1 VPPTTRADSQQDAGV
16 SRRRT
21 TAARLLPRL
30 ALVVVLLGG
39 LAIRLDFAHN
49 AYYFKD
55 DHGTAALMSLHIMQG
70 REFPVY
76 FYGWFYI
83 AAIPAYVG
91 AAMFAVF
98 GVSVESL
105 CLAMTLFTLLWVFA
119 TYLLFSRLISRW
131 AGVLAAALVAFAPY
145 NVMWYS
151 VIPLLGYPPTFAFGT
166 LILYFGVRLNER
178 ECSARAEWWCLL
190 GMGALAGIAIWTNP
204 LCTPY
209 LVVGVV
215 LLAAHIVRR
224 RFNRALLIKL
234 AVAFLVLLAALTP
247 VIATAAKHGLGAL
260 FGFRAPHRGLV
271 EGNIVRVYHYYLEK
285 LVLDGFKAKGA
296 ARWPIKLVYL
306 VPLAVFVGGWI
317 AGIVL
322 LIVRKKGR
330 LLRAALVPLL
340 FAVVFLALFLPS
352 PMATFDAPR
361 YFVPFYLGVCAIF
374 AFPLVFRR
382 TWITTATV
390 VLAVTVMVHNVAVHV
405 DAAHGPESGQGAARM
420 AEMRALVEDV
430 KAAGLRHVMVD
441 DLEGQTLTFV
451 AREDVVFAQAFR
463 ERYYPYGVAAA
474 ADDRTGISKHPGGIE
489 VFNETLRSMGVTAAG
504 PIVGARQA
512 VFYDFVLPTEGFVL
526 VEPKTVTLVGGLAV
540 SGEPGGMIDG
550 NDETAVGN
558 PFDMETALVVD
569 FGEAVSLSGL
579 RLVARHEWEYPAG
592 LTLSG
597 LLDEEPGEDAAWFE
611 VEKINAREGPAYIA
625 GNRLY
630 HRGHFTAMECRFPAK
645 RVRYLKVDGFR
656 AALPRQKAWKLHEV
670 YFYSSAGETGR
681 PDEQEAAEIARTLAE
696 QGVELAFCDE
706 WLSRKI
712 EALAPPRPAVLPHYD
727 PLHPQSQVAWTVPI
741 RGGVAVVAERAHAA
755 QCRELLEAATLGEVT
770 VETVEFPHYVAHV
783 IADAPRAFA
792 SFPGVK
798 WDGFTLVGTNR
809 IAAATWYSEQSRRHA
824 ATGQDDLARMYDA
837 RAFETFPGIPG
848 NLERVAAHDARARA
862 ELDLLTPA
870 VETPCAFTRGLSL
883 VGYTLDPARLVPGET
898 ATLRLVWEIEG
909 PMPHNDLSV
918 FVHFV
923 RGDRILFQAD
933 HYITFPIEAGST
945 VPHCLILD
953 EQVVRVPV
961 DCPTGKVAIRL
972 GALKWTGYGR
982 RLKPRTTL
990 PKRDRAVEL
999 GTVEI
1004 GATAAE

>member
-1 VPPTTRADSQQDAGV
+1 MRV
-16 SRRRT
+16 
-21 TAARLLPRL
+21 
-30 ALVVVLLGG
+30 
-39 LAIRLDFAHN
+39 DFARH

-55 DHGTAALMSLHIMQG
+55 DHGTAALMSLHIMEG

-98 GVSVESL
+98 GVCVESL

-131 AGVLAAALVAFAPY
+131 AGVIAAALVAFAPY

-151 VIPLLGYPPTFAFGT
+151 VVPLLGYPPTFAFGT

-178 ECSARAEWWCLL
+178 DLCARAEWWCLL

-204 LCTPY
+204 LCMPY

-215 LLAAHIVRR
+215 LLVAHAVRR
-224 RFNRALLIKL
+224 RFKGALLVKL
-234 AVAFLVLLAALTP
+234 VVAFLVLLVTLTP
-247 VIATAAKHGLGAL
+247 VIAAAAKQGLRAL
-260 FGFRAPHRGLV
+260 FGFRAPHRELV
-271 EGNIVRVYHYYLEK
+271 QGNVGRVYDYYLEK
-285 LVLDGFKAKGA
+285 LILDGFNAEGA
-296 ARWPIKLVYL
+296 ARWPIKVAYL
-306 VPLAVFVGGWI
+306 VPLAVFVGGCI
-317 AGIVL
+317 AGVVL

-330 LLRAALVPLL
+330 LLRATLVPLL
-340 FAVVFLALFLPS
+340 FAAVFLGLFLPS
-352 PMATFDAPR
+352 PMATFHAPR

-390 VLAVTVMVHNVAVHV
+390 ILAVIVMIHNVAVHM
-405 DAAHGPESGQGAARM
+405 DAAHGPEAGKGAQRM

-451 AREDVVFAQAFR
+451 AREDIVFAHAFR
-463 ERYYPYGVAAA
+463 ERYYAYGVAAA
-474 ADDRTGISKHPGGIE
+474 ADDRTAIAKHPGGIE

-512 VFYDFVLPTEGFVL
+512 VFYDFVLPTEGLRV
-526 VEPKTVTLVGGLAV
+526 VEPKTVSLAGV
-540 SGEPGGMIDG
+540 SALSGEPGEIIDR

-558 PFDMETALVVD
+558 LFDVETALVVD
-569 FGEAVSLSGL
+569 FGEAVSLSGV

-597 LLDEEPGEDAAWFE
+597 LLDEEPAENAGWFE
-611 VEKINAREGPAYIA
+611 VEKINLREAPTYIA

-630 HRGHFTAMECRFPAK
+630 HRGYFTAMECRFQA
-645 RVRYLKVDGFR
+645 RRLRYLKIDGFR
-656 AALPRQKAWKLHEV
+656 AALARQKEWKLQEV
-670 YFYSSAGETGR
+670 YFYASTGDTGR

-696 QGVELAFCDE
+696 RGVEFAFCDE

-712 EALAPPRPAVLPHYD
+712 ETLPGPRPAVLPHYD
-727 PLHPQSQVAWTVPI
+727 PLHPQSQVSRIVPI
-741 RGGVAVVAERAHAA
+741 RRGVAVVVESAHDEESRNVLA
-755 QCRELLEAATLGEVT
+755 AATLGEAT
-770 VETVEFPHYVAHV
+770 VETVEFPHYVAYV
-783 IADAPRAFA
+783 ITGAPDAWA
-792 SFPGVK
+792 SCPALT
-798 WDGFTLVGTNR
+798 WNGFTLVGTNR
-809 IAAATWYSEQSRRHA
+809 VAAAAWYAERGRHHEDA
-824 ATGQDDLARMYDA
+824 GRDDLARMYHA

-848 NLERVAAHDARARA
+848 NLERLARHDALARA
-862 ELDLLTPA
+862 ELDLRTPA
-870 VETPCAFTRGLSL
+870 VETPCAFTRGISL
-883 VGYTLDPARLVPGET
+883 VGYTLRPARLVPGET

-909 PMPHNDLSV
+909 AMPHNDLSV

-923 RGDRILFQAD
+923 REDRILFQAD
-933 HYITFPIEAGST
+933 HYITFPVAAGST
-945 VPHCLILD
+945 VPRCLILD
-953 EQVVRVPV
+953 EQVVRVPA
-961 DCPTGKVAIRL
+961 DCPTGKATIRL
-972 GALKWTGYGR
+972 GALKWSGYGR
-982 RLKPRTTL
+982 RLKPRTNL
-990 PKRDRAVEL
+990 PKRDRAVEI

-1004 GATAAE
+1004 GGAAAD